1 MGSAAKLLL
10 RSFWHAGRDSTV
22 QASQIDY
29 SGDQMQQKGQWN
41 TPGQGL
47 AKRATTSRVLIGI
60 NVSAGLLDTLGASL
74 QKGSVDA

>member
-10 RSFWHAGRDSTV
+10 KGFWHAGRDSTV
-22 QASQIDY
+22 HASQIDY

-47 AKRATTSRVLIGI
+47 AERAATSRLLMGI
-60 NVSAGLLDTLGASL
+60 NVSAGLPDTLGASS
-74 QKGSVDA
+74 QKGSVNA